1 MDENRGIDNVRGESS
16 LWLLGG
22 LIFLIMSLASYS
34 DRLDVSPWLFYAI
47 AGLLTAG
54 LLVMASRVSLPQ
66 GEGAGPRDAGRV
78 LLAVSALVVLAE
90 IIVIGL
96 IMREWRLFTVVLPVT
111 LLLFALLRLAGTHFV
126 NRSLTLRFL
135 LVPAA
140 GLVLGILVALALP
153 EVGFIDAFPLIFGLL
168 SIGMGVWLALRPNSG

>member
-54 LLVMASRVSLPQ
+54 LLVMASRASLPQ
-66 GEGAGPRDAGRV
+66 GEGDGPRDVGRV
-78 LLAVSALVVLAE
+78 LLAVSALVVLTE

-96 IMREWRLFTVVLPVT
+96 IMREWRLL
-111 LLLFALLRLAGTHFV
+111 
-126 NRSLTLRFL
+126 
-135 LVPAA
+135 
-140 GLVLGILVALALP
+140 
-153 EVGFIDAFPLIFGLL
+153 
-168 SIGMGVWLALRPNSG
+168 